1 MSESLKKLKEIPVVN
16 KIMQE
21 LDRSLGVKDKIL
33 AEFILDIAKKC
44 SSVAEFE
51 KELISN
57 EAEFSIDLVNTIYAT
72 ATRMLPEHFKTIN
85 VGQKETNNVEEHFNK
100 GKMLIDEPEKALHE
114 GGHHHH

>member
-44 SSVAEFE
+44 SSVAQFE
-51 KELISN
+51 KELINN

-72 ATRMLPEHFKTIN
+72 ATRMLLNTSK
-85 VGQKETNNVEEHFNK
+85 QLLL
-100 GKMLIDEPEKALHE
+100 GKRRLIR
-114 GGHHHH
+114 